1 MVKSEFVNALC
12 ERQPYLLARDIE
24 LAVNCM
30 LEQMALSLEA
40 GERIEIRGF
49 GSFSLHHRTS
59 RHARNP
65 KTGELVHLP
74 AKVAI
79 HFKPGKDM
87 KNRVNG
93 KLA

>member
-1 MVKSEFVNALC
+1 MVRSEFINILA
-12 ERQPYLLARDIE
+12 ERQPHLLPHDIE

-30 LEQMALSLEA
+30 LEQMSLSLEE

-49 GSFSLHHRTS
+49 GSFSLHR
-59 RHARNP
+59 RLPRQAPNP
-65 KTGELVHLP
+65 KTGEAVHLP

-87 KNRVNG
+87 RDRVNG
-93 KLA
+93 R

>member
-1 MVKSEFVNALC
+1 MVRSEFINVLAQ
-12 ERQPYLLARDIE
+12 RQPHLLQHDIE
-24 LAVNCM
+24 LAVNCI
-30 LEQMALSLEA
+30 LEQMAMSLEA

-49 GSFSLHHRTS
+49 GSFSLHQRPP

-65 KTGELVHLP
+65 KTGEVVHLS

-87 KNRVNG
+87 KDRVNG
-93 KLA
+93 R